1 MATITVPPP
10 QDSALPPLRV
20 RRDVLETRSFLPFQN
35 QHDLEDALR
44 GFVAAPG
51 YREIPAG
58 EGETAWSVDGADWL
72 LDDPDGLDPFLRRRV
87 ALNLSYGLYEVL
99 DGRIYQVRGFDLAN
113 MTFVRGETGWIV
125 FDPLT
130 LRETSAAALALV
142 REHVADLP
150 VSAVVYSHG
159 EPDDEGGARG
169 VVDEADVA
177 RGRVEVIAPAGHA
190 EYDKPGLGPALGAG
204 PLPATI
210 TIEGA
215 EQELTVDGVRM
226 VVRTTGCNPEP
237 AELDVHLPELGA
249 VRLAERSEEPG
260 HEQARPSSG
269 RRKSRR
275 VTELSSGATTFG
287 GDAQVM
293 FAAHRWPQW
302 DAERIHAVLHSPNL
316 PC

>member
-1 MATITVPPP
+1 MSTITVPPP
-10 QDSALPPLRV
+10 QDSTLPPLRV
-20 RRDVLETRSFLPFQN
+20 RSEALESRSFLPFEN

-51 YREIPAG
+51 YREIRAN

-72 LDDPDGLDPFLRRRV
+72 LDDPDHLDPSLRRRV

-113 MTFVRGETGWIV
+113 ITFVRGETGWIV

-142 REHVADLP
+142 REHIADLP

-169 VVDEADVA
+169 IVDEADVA
-177 RGRVEVIAPAGHA
+177 RRRVEVIAPAGFT
-190 EYDKPGLGPALGAG
+190 EFVKPGLGPAPGAG

-210 TIEGA
+210 TIDQP

-226 VVRTTGCNPEP
+226 VVRTTGCNREP

-249 VRLAERSEEPG
+249 VRLAERSEETG
-260 HEQARPSSG
+260 HDPARRASDREEAQVKGSG
-269 RRKSRR
+269 
-275 VTELSSGATTFG
+275 TFG
-287 GDAQVM
+287 DDAHVM

-302 DAERIHAVLHSPNL
+302 DAEQIDAVLRSPTL

>member
-1 MATITVPPP
+1 MSTITVPPP
-10 QDSALPPLRV
+10 QDSTLPPLRV
-20 RRDVLETRSFLPFQN
+20 RTDVLETRGFLPFEEPAE
-35 QHDLEDALR
+35 LEDALR

-51 YREIPAG
+51 YREIQAG
-58 EGETAWSVDGADWL
+58 EGETAWRIDDADWM
-72 LDDPDGLDPFLRRRV
+72 LDDPEGLDSSLRRRV

-99 DGRIYQVRGFDLAN
+99 AGSIYQVRGFELAN
-113 MTFVRGETGWIV
+113 ITFVRGESGWIV

-142 REHVADLP
+142 REHVADVP
-150 VSAVVYSHG
+150 VTAVVYSHG

-169 VVDEADVA
+169 IVDESDVA
-177 RGRVEVIAPAGHA
+177 RGRVEVIAPNGFAD
-190 EYDKPGLGPALGAG
+190 YDKPGLGPALGAG

-210 TIEGA
+210 TVDGP

-226 VVRTTGCNPEP
+226 VVRTTGCNGEP

-249 VRLAERSEEPG
+249 VRLAERA
-260 HEQARPSSG
+260 EQSDHDAARPSSNRG
-269 RRKSRR
+269 RARR
-275 VTELSSGATTFG
+275 PAASSSESEAFG
-287 GDAQVM
+287 EDAHVM

-302 DAERIHAVLHSPNL
+302 DAGQIDAVLRSPTL